1 MDALNLNYILK
12 WEEPVLVAA
21 ILGTFMT
28 ILLFVL
34 DRYI

>member
-1 MDALNLNYILK
+1 MDASNLNHALK
-12 WEEPVLVAA
+12 WEEPVMVVA

-34 DRYI
+34 GRYV